1 MHRFNTSRRR
11 LYVGWVIAGIFSGVL
26 LQGVANVNLRLRLD
40 ENYLRVSAPH
50 LHFLTGRPLERL
62 KNGSSVL
69 YSVQLGLSSDQ
80 FATVERRSFD
90 RFVISYDIWEE
101 KFSAVRLGAAKAA
114 ASHLDSSAAE
124 DWCVNK
130 IGMLTH
136 GLQKEAN
143 YWVRLEMRAEEPRD
157 ATALLT
163 QPPVALAKLVELFA
177 RPPKRETDQWAVDQG
192 PFRVADL
199 KP

>member
-1 MHRFNTSRRR
+1 MADKFLTRRGW
-11 LYVGWVIAGIFSGVL
+11 LIVGAISPVL
-26 LQGVANVNLRLRLD
+26 LKAVASLNLHLHHE
-40 ENYLRVSAPH
+40 ENYLHVSAPH

-69 YSVQLGLSSDQ
+69 YSVQLALSSDQ
-80 FATVERRSFD
+80 FATVDRRNFE

-101 KFSAVRLGAAKAA
+101 KFSIVRLGTAKAT
-114 ASHLDSSAAE
+114 ASHLETAAAE
-124 DWCVNK
+124 DWCVRK
-130 IGMLTH
+130 VGLLTH

-143 YWVRLEMRAEEPRD
+143 YWVRLEMRAEEPHD

-177 RPPKRETDQWAVDQG
+177 RPPKRDTEQWAADQG
-192 PFRVADL
+192 PFRIADL

>member
-101 KFSAVRLGAAKAA
+101 KFSAVRLGAA
-114 ASHLDSSAAE
+114 SSPQPRTLIPPPP
-124 DWCVNK
+124 K
-130 IGMLTH
+130 IGASIKSACSPTDF
-136 GLQKEAN
+136 K
-143 YWVRLEMRAEEPRD
+143 
-157 ATALLT
+157 
-163 QPPVALAKLVELFA
+163 
-177 RPPKRETDQWAVDQG
+177 KRQTIG
-192 PFRVADL
+192 
-199 KP
+199 